1 MENLF
6 MYILITAMMVM
17 LPGVDFILVTK
28 NTVSLGTKAGQFT
41 TLGIAAGL
49 SIWTIVA
56 VLGLAAIVAQSI
68 VLFNLI
74 KYLGVAYLIF
84 LGIKS
89 FKARSTFSI
98 EMNDSENNVEP
109 KKLSIGQYKT
119 CFLQGFLSDVL
130 NPKTVVVYMTLMPQ
144 FINTHQN
151 VLLQLVI
158 LGGILILE
166 ATLWFLIVVHIL
178 KYIRIWF
185 KKPKV
190 QNIFNKATGTMLV
203 SLAVKL
209 ALEKR

>member
-89 FKARSTFSI
+89 FKAKSTFSI

-166 ATLWFLIVVHIL
+166 AILWFLIVVHIL

-190 QNIFNKATGTMLV
+190 QNIYNKATGTMLV

>member
-89 FKARSTFSI
+89 FKAKSTFSI

-109 KKLSIGQYKT
+109 KKLSIGHYKT

-166 ATLWFLIVVHIL
+166 AILWFLIVVHIL

-190 QNIFNKATGTMLV
+190 QNIYNKATGTMLV